1 MFNTYERAIGI
12 DAETKQE
19 LFLSANNKVVVK
31 LRRCPCCGGENLM
44 SHGIHKDMCDKCG
57 KLWMS
62 YALAKSRL
70 KKNQTPAG
78 YAYFNQYVTV
88 WLERYLAGLR
98 APADIVDQAARMDAY
113 YAERSAAEEAVVK
126 VDAGKSSGMR
136 QPGADDLD
144 DLCDLGASDDSNLDK
159 PDGGLYIVKCCFCGE
174 PMLDIR
180 DYGRHTCMECSRDWT
195 NYCRYRRR
203 AAALTEDECKRCMA
217 LIRKYVQAANA
228 GHWSPDTM
236 PLAVMVRRRLEYL
249 ESLHAK

>member
-1 MFNTYERAIGI
+1 
-12 DAETKQE
+12 
-19 LFLSANNKVVVK
+19 
-31 LRRCPCCGGENLM
+31 M
-44 SHGIHKDMCDKCG
+44 SHSIHKDMCDKCG
-57 KLWMS
+57 RLWMS

-78 YAYFNQYVTV
+78 YRYFNQYVTV
-88 WLERYLAGLR
+88 WRERYLAGLR

-113 YAERSAAEEAVVK
+113 YAERSAAAAEEAVVK
-126 VDAGKSSGMR
+126 VDAGKSSGTR

-144 DLCDLGASDDSNLDK
+144 DLCDLGTSDDSDLDK

-174 PMLDIR
+174 QMLDVR
-180 DYGRHTCMECSRDWT
+180 DYGRHTCAECSRDWT

-203 AAALTEDECKRCMA
+203 ADSLSEDECKRCMA
-217 LIRKYVQAANA
+217 LIHKYVQAANA